1 VTSASGEQSIVTP
14 VQEAQAAYKQAKKL
28 KRGAETLRTLLQQA
42 QSQVRTNSLSSA
54 YYLKLM
60 IPIPSAAILLLL

>member
-1 VTSASGEQSIVTP
+1 VTSPTGEQSIVTP

-42 QSQVRTNSLSSA
+42 QSQVRAN
-54 YYLKLM
+54 
-60 IPIPSAAILLLL
+60 IQ